1 MVEISISAFAADPF
15 HLERDL
21 KAIQQS
27 GADGI
32 HVDVMDGHF
41 VPMFGFH
48 QSLIRQMIDFDP
60 ICGDIHLMVKMT
72 QPILERFLEI
82 SCRKLTLHVESAQPA
97 ELTAFLKRIS
107 RIGISSGLAISPGTE
122 PERLRPFFPYLEEV
136 LVMSCTPGTEGAVFE
151 EQTYER
157 IRIIRRLLEREK
169 LEGKIAVDGGLNE
182 ERAVS
187 CIRSGADRVVI
198 GRAFFTSEDK
208 KGVVERV
215 RRASA
220 GNL

>member
-1 MVEISISAFAADPF
+1 MVEISVSAFAADPF
-15 HLERDL
+15 HLKRDL
-21 KAIQQS
+21 KIIQQS

-48 QSLIRQMIDFDP
+48 QLLIRQMVDFDP
-60 ICGDIHLMVKMT
+60 ICGDIHLMVEVT
-72 QPILERFLEI
+72 RPILERILEI
-82 SCRKLTLHVESAQPA
+82 PCRKLTLHVESAKPA
-97 ELTAFLKRIS
+97 VLTDLLKQIYQA
-107 RIGISSGLAISPGTE
+107 GISPGLAISPGTG
-122 PERLRPFFPYLEEV
+122 PERLRPFLPYLEEV

-151 EQTYER
+151 ERTYER
-157 IRIIRRLLEREK
+157 IHTIRRLLEEEK
-169 LEGKIAVDGGLNE
+169 PEGKIAVDGGLNE
-182 ERAVS
+182 ARALS

-215 RRASA
+215 RRSSI
-220 GNL
+220 GDL